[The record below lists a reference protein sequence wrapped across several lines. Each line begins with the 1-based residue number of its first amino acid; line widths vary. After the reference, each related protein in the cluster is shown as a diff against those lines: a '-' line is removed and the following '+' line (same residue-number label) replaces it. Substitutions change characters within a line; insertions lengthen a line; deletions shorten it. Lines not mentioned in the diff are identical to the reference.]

1 MKKFDFAFR
10 NKFEPILL
18 DNMRLFLRKRD
29 NFLPSVD
36 SSNFQDGGP
45 CHVVAKCMMGQELEM
60 HCGVK
65 NQCDCMGKTQNN

>member
-1 MKKFDFAFR
+1 M
-10 NKFEPILL
+10 LL

-45 CHVVAKCMMGQELEM
+45 CRVVAKCMMGQELEM

-65 NQCDCMGKTQNN
+65 NQHDCMEKTQNN

>member
-29 NFLPSVD
+29 NFLPSLTHQISKMAD
-36 SSNFQDGGP
+36 P
-45 CHVVAKCMMGQELEM
+45 AM
-60 HCGVK
+60 
-65 NQCDCMGKTQNN
+65 